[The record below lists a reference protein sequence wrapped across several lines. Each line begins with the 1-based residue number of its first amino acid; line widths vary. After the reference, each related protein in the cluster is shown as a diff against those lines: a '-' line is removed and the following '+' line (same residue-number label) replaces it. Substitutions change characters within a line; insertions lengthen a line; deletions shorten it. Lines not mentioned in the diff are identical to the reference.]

1 LPINFIKRPSSKT
14 LKKQFRSTSTAPSV
28 ISNII
33 CGFKDIVKP
42 SQRHSFISGNKYYPN
57 EYSDSNISSPP
68 KEQQKPSSKRPLTP
82 DLVDKSNR
90 NERMNNGIK
99 LPSSISSPNLA
110 KQDSNAS
117 TLSANRT
124 GELINFSED
133 YSKIVEEREK
143 KMEEQRRSSQS
154 RSSLS
159 NGSSG
164 GERTP
169 KARKKTVLLP
179 GAPNREIKP
188 AVILSLADRDLVV
201 IDKHDI
207 KEAVNNESQVIIVD
221 PPTITSTQQDE
232 HTDLVDI
239 LGSNW
244 PQDAGHAGALL
255 NNEKKS
261 SSTSSTSSSLTNNGW
276 RTVER
281 NKSANFASHL
291 SNSKPRYESTTNG
304 YENNKT
310 LPKKSKFPLIYI
322 LFLTCSHTVQTRKI
336 IFSN

>member
-1 LPINFIKRPSSKT
+1 MPINFIKRPSTKT
-14 LKKQFRSTSTAPSV
+14 LKKQFRSSSTAPSSV

-42 SQRHSFISGNKYYPN
+42 SQRSSHKYYPN
-57 EYSDSNISSPP
+57 EYTDNFEPR
-68 KEQQKPSSKRPLTP
+68 SKRPLTP
-82 DLVDKSNR
+82 DLSNSDR
-90 NERMNNGIK
+90 NEKMNNGIK

-110 KQDSNAS
+110 KQDSSSTAS
-117 TLSANRT
+117 TLSANHT

-143 KMEEQRRSSQS
+143 KMEERRSSQS

-159 NGSSG
+159 NGG

-221 PPTITSTQQDE
+221 PPSITTQQQQQQDE

-291 SNSKPRYESTTNG
+291 SNSKPRYESTSNGG

-310 LPKKSKFPLIYI
+310 LPKKSE
-322 LFLTCSHTVQTRKI
+322 
-336 IFSN
+336 

>member
-1 LPINFIKRPSSKT
+1 LS
-14 LKKQFRSTSTAPSV
+14 STAPSV
-28 ISNII
+28 INNII
-33 CGFKDIVKP
+33 CGFKEIVKP
-42 SQRHSFISGNKYYPN
+42 SQRHSYISGNKYYTN
-57 EYSDSNISSPP
+57 EYSESSNSSSPR
-68 KEQQKPSSKRPLTP
+68 EQKSSSKRPLTP
-82 DLVDKSNR
+82 DLVDKRNR
-90 NERMNNGIK
+90 NERMNNGTR
-99 LPSSISSPNLA
+99 LPSSISSPNLV

-117 TLSANRT
+117 TTSISSANRS

-133 YSKIVEEREK
+133 YSRIVEDREK

-154 RSSLS
+154 RSSLT

-169 KARKKTVLLP
+169 KARKKTVILP

-221 PPTITSTQQDE
+221 PPTMTSTSIQQDNE
-232 HTDLVDI
+232 HTDLVDL

-244 PQDAGHAGALL
+244 PQDAGYAGALL
-255 NNEKKS
+255 NNEKKL
-261 SSTSSTSSSLTNNGW
+261 SSTSSTSSSLTNSGW

-291 SNSKPRYESTTNG
+291 SNSKPRYESTNNG

-310 LPKKSKFPLIYI
+310 LPKKSESKHLI
-322 LFLTCSHTVQTRKI
+322 L
-336 IFSN
+336 